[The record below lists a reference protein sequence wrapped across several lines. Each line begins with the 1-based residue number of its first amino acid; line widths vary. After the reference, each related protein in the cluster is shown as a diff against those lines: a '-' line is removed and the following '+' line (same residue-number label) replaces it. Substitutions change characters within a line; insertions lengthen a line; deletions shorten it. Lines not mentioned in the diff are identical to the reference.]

1 MRIFSPIVSD
11 FYYPEDGLLDFWFVL
26 LSRKGKKELGQE
38 VKERKKRKQM
48 FVSLSEIGI
57 SRVIFFRLYKC
68 SNWKDRLQKNS
79 EIQYLANVLG
89 GKEGMQK
96 INSNNNGKV
105 VLPRVSGIW

>member
-26 LSRKGKKELGQE
+26 LSRKGKRELGQE

-68 SNWKDRLQKNS
+68 SNWKDRLQKKFRNS
-79 EIQYLANVLG
+79 IF
-89 GKEGMQK
+89 GKRFGRERRDAENQ
-96 INSNNNGKV
+96 
-105 VLPRVSGIW
+105 